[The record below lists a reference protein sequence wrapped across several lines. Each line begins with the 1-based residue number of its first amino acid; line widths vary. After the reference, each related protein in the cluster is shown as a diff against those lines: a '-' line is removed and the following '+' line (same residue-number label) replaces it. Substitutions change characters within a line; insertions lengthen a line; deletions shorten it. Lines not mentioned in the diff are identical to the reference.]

1 MLVLSKP
8 FILST
13 VCAWLCAFCSVAC
26 GQSQTT
32 VPQTSKSQIKQ
43 ANQRHLRELLANQPD
58 FVADEILFSA
68 EKRGSLGFASGHRL
82 VFKRAKKDEYYRLDT
97 GVVIVYTDAGNRSF
111 KYDARRKKLELDTE
125 PDAKEDWYEGANNP
139 SFFSKKQGVKFE
151 VVGTEKIQEHECTKI
166 RATKEGAVVKNGE
179 TEEVYFYVA
188 KDLKNLVLATEI
200 LLPNRRTSYVL
211 TNISF
216 DVPATL
222 FKHVVVKT
230 TNS

>member
-1 MLVLSKP
+1 MRVLPKP
-8 FILST
+8 FILLT
-13 VCAWLCAFCSVAC
+13 MCAWLCAFCNVAC

-32 VPQTSKSQIKQ
+32 VPTNKQISNQTSKPTSP
-43 ANQRHLRELLANQPD
+43 RELLASQPD

-82 VFKRAKKDEYYRLDT
+82 VFKKAKKDEYYRLDT

-111 KYDARRKKLELDTE
+111 KYDAKRKKLELDTE
-125 PDAKEDWYEGANNP
+125 PDAEEDWYEGADNP
-139 SFFSKKQGVKFE
+139 MFFSKKQGVKFE
-151 VVGTEKIQEHECTKI
+151 VVGTEKIQEHDCTKI
-166 RATKEGAVVKNGE
+166 RATKEDAIAKDGE

-200 LLPNRRTSYVL
+200 LLPNRRTSYIL
-211 TNISF
+211 TNVSF
-216 DVPATL
+216 NVPATL
-222 FKHVVVKT
+222 FKDVVVKT